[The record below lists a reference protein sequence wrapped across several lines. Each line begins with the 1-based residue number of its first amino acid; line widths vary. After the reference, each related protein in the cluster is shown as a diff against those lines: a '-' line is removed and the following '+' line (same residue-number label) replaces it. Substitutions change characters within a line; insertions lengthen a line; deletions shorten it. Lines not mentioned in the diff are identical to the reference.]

1 LTAEISADTIDWW
14 KVPHEGHGRLP
25 WQCHRDAI
33 LACGKAY
40 LSGGEVDMPLAARY
54 LKGIDAGHTVKYMGG
69 RAVDLV
75 ERVFPVF
82 YQQGRIGEH
91 DRSGKEPTWEP
102 ADAKRIATILKGGKM
117 GHMFRGGQKVER
129 LVYYTTMDQAIRENQ
144 EMQQLQ
150 HKYNATAAQMLAAAK
165 YYDPDLQRRTITY
178 HPDFTAAQLA
188 KRIQVST
195 EQLGLVPAHPLMR
208 RLHLDK
214 YMWGDEGS
222 ILLSDMNLKR
232 LKVWASAA
240 NFNLQDIVSL
250 PQMQGEKD
258 CKVRFII
265 FMSSHPAFK
274 KRGGVAYWEFTTGT
288 DNIRRMNNKLGQTDQ
303 EPFGYMVGALARMN
317 TMFLYTS

>member
-1 LTAEISADTIDWW
+1 
-14 KVPHEGHGRLP
+14 
-25 WQCHRDAI
+25 
-33 LACGKAY
+33 
-40 LSGGEVDMPLAARY
+40 MPLAARY

-69 RAVDLV
+69 RALDLV

-91 DRSGKEPTWEP
+91 DRSGKEPTWETP
-102 ADAKRIATILKGGKM
+102 DAKRIAAILKGGKK

-129 LVYYTTMDQAIRENQ
+129 LVYFTTMDQAIRENQ
-144 EMQQLQ
+144 ELQQLQ

-165 YYDPDLQRRTITY
+165 YHDPDLQRRTITY
-178 HPDFTAAQLA
+178 HPDFTAGQLA
-188 KRIQVST
+188 KRIEVST
-195 EQLGLVPAHPLMR
+195 EQLGHVPANPLLR

-214 YMWGDEGS
+214 YIWGDEGS
-222 ILLSDMNLKR
+222 ILLSDMNLAR

-258 CKVRFII
+258 CKVRFIV
-265 FMSSHPAFK
+265 FLSSHPAFK

-288 DNIRRMNNKLGQTDQ
+288 DNIRRMNNRLGQTDQ
-303 EPFGYMVGALARMN
+303 EPFGYMVGA
-317 TMFLYTS
+317 